1 MDNAIKQGLVK
12 AKPIPANDTVSFSIS
27 AVIDPK
33 TGILSSCCF
42 FKSAEML
49 VCLQVMFMCVQV
61 TPVCL
66 QVTSLCLQVT
76 SVCLQVTSL
85 CLQVTSLCLQ
95 VTSVSLQVMSLYL

>member
-33 TGILSSCCF
+33 TGILLSCCF

-49 VCLQVMFMCVQV
+49 MCLQLMSTSDVCVSASGIYV
-61 TPVCL
+61 SASDTCVFVL
-66 QVTSLCLQVT
+66 VT
-76 SVCLQVTSL
+76 SVCLQV
-85 CLQVTSLCLQ
+85 
-95 VTSVSLQVMSLYL
+95 MSLYL